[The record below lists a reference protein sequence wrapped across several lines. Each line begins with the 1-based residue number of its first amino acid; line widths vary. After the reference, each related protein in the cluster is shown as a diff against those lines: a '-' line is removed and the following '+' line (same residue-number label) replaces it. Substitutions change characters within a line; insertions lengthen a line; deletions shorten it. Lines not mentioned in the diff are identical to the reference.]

1 MAEKR
6 RTRVR
11 LALLYGAL
19 AVAAALILSGALVLT
34 VACVPIRVPHTS
46 AAESTPGLVG
56 TLPAEPGAADASAED
71 LVIRE
76 SPVVAAEVM
85 GPGRFEYN
93 DQLSDQ
99 TRARIEALRTHAAE
113 RSLAEANDALAPF
126 GYRLESRF
134 GVEGQRT
141 LYDVYRQ
148 GESEPLLAGL
158 ASIWPVSVNASG
170 TEFVLAAENTPGAR
184 PPYVLV
190 RDGQV
195 EPWDPGPS
203 GLLPPAY
210 VGDALA
216 RITITG
222 SPTITYQVELGDQAV
237 PNSTAVVYT
246 GTAMGV
252 GAYMPLRSFTTWDG
266 HWVLEVDDH
275 LIMDGQDIGQ
285 ALGYNAAFGFTRIG
299 GQSFYFFEQ
308 DGQVR
313 ISYGDQ
319 VLPNAYEA
327 VFHNQCC
334 EASIHNV
341 EAGPDAV
348 WFHALRE
355 GTWYFVEASLDE

>member
-1 MAEKR
+1 MAEKPK
-6 RTRVR
+6 THVR
-11 LALLYGAL
+11 LVLLGGAVVL
-19 AVAAALILSGALVLT
+19 AAALILSGAVVL
-34 VACVPIRVPHTS
+34 AAALVPIRVPHTPP
-46 AAESTPGLVG
+46 AESTPRPVG
-56 TLPAEPGAADASAED
+56 TFPAKPGAADTGAEH
-71 LVIRE
+71 LAIRE
-76 SPVVAAEVM
+76 SPVAAAEVI
-85 GPGRFEYN
+85 GPGRFEYE
-93 DQLSDQ
+93 DQLGDEIL
-99 TRARIEALRTHAAE
+99 ARVQALRAYAAE
-113 RSLAEANDALAPF
+113 RSLAQANDALAPF
-126 GYRLESRF
+126 GYRLASRSDP
-134 GVEGQRT
+134 EGNRT
-141 LYDVYRQ
+141 SYDVYRE
-148 GESEPLLAGL
+148 GESEPLLSGL

-190 RDGQV
+190 RNGQV
-195 EPWDPGPS
+195 EPWDPGAS

-216 RITITG
+216 RITATG
-222 SPTITYQVELGDQAV
+222 FPTITYQVELGSPAV
-237 PNSTAVVYT
+237 HNGTAAVYT
-246 GTAMGV
+246 GTAMAV
-252 GAYMPLRSFTTWDG
+252 GAYMPLQSFTTWDG
-266 HWVLEVDDH
+266 HWVLEADDH

-299 GQSFYFFEQ
+299 EQSFYFFEQ
-308 DGQVR
+308 DGLVR

-341 EAGPDAV
+341 EADPDAV